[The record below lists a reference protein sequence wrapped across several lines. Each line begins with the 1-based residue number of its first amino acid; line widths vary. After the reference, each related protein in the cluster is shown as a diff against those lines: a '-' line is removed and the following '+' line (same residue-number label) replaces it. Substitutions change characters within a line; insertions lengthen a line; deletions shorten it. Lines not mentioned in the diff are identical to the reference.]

1 MESALLG
8 ADRETPG
15 VSAAHNAVHRQ
26 ANIIGHRAG
35 RCGAACRNATSIGS
49 RSSPPARLCSEP
61 RNNANYKEKCRT
73 PKGFGCIVGYSS
85 ITRLGKGPPTGSY
98 NASASSG
105 RSLTLSQQSRTIDG
119 RISVCESHQWR
130 PPRSGRWPSVKK
142 LPSRACRRANRL
154 GTTLRGSSR
163 WIEGLGAGVYVVPDR
178 R

>member
-15 VSAAHNAVHRQ
+15 VGAAHSAVHRQ

-73 PKGFGCIVGYSS
+73 PKGFGCIVRYSS

-98 NASASSG
+98 NASRVE
-105 RSLTLSQQSRTIDG
+105 RSFIDAEPAVPHNLWPHLCLRVPSMAPARTK
-119 RISVCESHQWR
+119 R
-130 PPRSGRWPSVKK
+130 RSTSVKK
-142 LPSRACRRANRL
+142 LPSNACTRHN
-154 GTTLRGSSR
+154 SR
-163 WIEGLGAGVYVVPDR
+163 WHNSTGLAGLDR
-178 R
+178 RT